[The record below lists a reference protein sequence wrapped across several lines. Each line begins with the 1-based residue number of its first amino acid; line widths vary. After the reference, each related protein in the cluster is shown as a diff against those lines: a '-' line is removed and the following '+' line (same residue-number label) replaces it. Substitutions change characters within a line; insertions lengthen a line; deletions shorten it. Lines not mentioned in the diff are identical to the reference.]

1 MGVAD
6 DRGRRHHHS
15 LLRSARAPADA
26 GFSWRDWSSAPTL
39 RTTGSEG
46 ITMAFVQVMTYK
58 TEHRAEMD
66 AALQRWLEDTQDVRR
81 ARRRLLL
88 RDRNAEDSYMEVVFF
103 DSYEDAMHNSRLP
116 ATTMLSQQ
124 FERLISDGFHFRDFD
139 VADEE
144 L

>member
-1 MGVAD
+1 
-6 DRGRRHHHS
+6 
-15 LLRSARAPADA
+15 
-26 GFSWRDWSSAPTL
+26 
-39 RTTGSEG
+39 
-46 ITMAFVQVMTYK
+46 MAFVQVMTYK

-88 RDRNAEDSYMEVVFF
+88 RDRNVEDSYMEVVFF

-139 VADEE
+139 VVDEE